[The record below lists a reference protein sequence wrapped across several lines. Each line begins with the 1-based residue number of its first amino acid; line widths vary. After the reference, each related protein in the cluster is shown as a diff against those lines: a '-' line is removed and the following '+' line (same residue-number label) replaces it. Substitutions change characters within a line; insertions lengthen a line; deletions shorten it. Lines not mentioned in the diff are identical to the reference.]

1 MMQKTVLLGFA
12 LQVLICFSLA
22 ADLLKYMKMCF

>member
-1 MMQKTVLLGFA
+1 MMQKPVLLDFA
-12 LQVLICFSLA
+12 LQVLICFSSV